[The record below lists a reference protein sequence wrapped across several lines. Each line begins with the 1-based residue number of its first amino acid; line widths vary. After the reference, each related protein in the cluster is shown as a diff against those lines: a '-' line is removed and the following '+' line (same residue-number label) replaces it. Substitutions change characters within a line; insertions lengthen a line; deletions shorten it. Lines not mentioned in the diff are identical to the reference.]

1 MPAAQPA
8 FSDRHSLTSETK
20 PLYLRRGQLVSAGLS
35 PALNWGVQLPGRL
48 ELNLAG
54 VEKKD
59 EIPFMPGLPAPC
71 TLGIEHGSVP
81 QEVPF
86 AQTQDRVK
94 SCVLML
100 EQMAQVSRAGHA
112 CHPVSPGTA

>member
-1 MPAAQPA
+1 MLAPWA
-8 FSDRHSLTSETK
+8 
-20 PLYLRRGQLVSAGLS
+20 AGLCWAK
-35 PALNWGVQLPGRL
+35 PCLNWGVQLPGRL

-54 VEKKD
+54 VEKKG

-71 TLGIEHGSVP
+71 TLDTEHGSVP

-86 AQTQDRVK
+86 GQTQDLVK

-100 EQMAQVSRAGHA
+100 EQTAQVSQAGHA